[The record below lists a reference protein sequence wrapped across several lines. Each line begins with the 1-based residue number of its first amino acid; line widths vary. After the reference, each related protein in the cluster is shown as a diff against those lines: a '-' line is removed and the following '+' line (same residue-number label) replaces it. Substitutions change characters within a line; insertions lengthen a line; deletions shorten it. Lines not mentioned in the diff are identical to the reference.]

1 MVMPTPILTRLCR
14 RAVIN
19 GTVSV
24 MSIALASLSGP
35 SRTGQH
41 PVEPPRLGASGK
53 VIDRLGE
60 TSVADANFIQ
70 RATLAPAAAAGDQ
83 FAALPAMLAADG
95 PQLVP
100 ARAMVADAGP
110 APAQPTS
117 RRAVRTAKRIAPHT
131 RRLAMAPLP
140 PQRPVERQPA
150 PDSVMAAATKL
161 EQPSLRTRVI
171 GGAVVALDATWSLL
185 TRSL

>member
-41 PVEPPRLGASGK
+41 PVEPPRLAASGK
-53 VIDRLGE
+53 VIDRLVE
-60 TSVADANFIQ
+60 TSVADVHFIQ
-70 RATLAPAAAAGDQ
+70 RATLAPAAGDQ
-83 FAALPAMLAADG
+83 FAAVPVMLAVDG

-117 RRAVRTAKRIAPHT
+117 RRAVRTAKAVAPHT

-150 PDSVMAAATKL
+150 PDSVVAAAAKL
-161 EQPSLRTRVI
+161 EQPSLRSRVI